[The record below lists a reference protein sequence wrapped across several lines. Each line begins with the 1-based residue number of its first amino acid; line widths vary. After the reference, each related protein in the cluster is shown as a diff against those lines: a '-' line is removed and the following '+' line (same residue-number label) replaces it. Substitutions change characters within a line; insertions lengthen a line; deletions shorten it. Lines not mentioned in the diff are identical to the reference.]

1 MILYIA
7 FLFFIAVAT
16 MIFKKSVW
24 VASPLATEINYRSS
38 YFFWFTSADFSN
50 PKYKE
55 HKWILMFN
63 NTTNIIV
70 AICCLALL
78 VFLTIIFLGLL
89 G

>member
-1 MILYIA
+1 MILNIA
-7 FLFFIAVAT
+7 FLFLIAVAT

-24 VASPLATEINYRSS
+24 VASPIATEINYTSS

-70 AICCLALL
+70 AICCLTMLI
-78 VFLTIIFLGLL
+78 FFTIGFLGLL